1 MHTTQDLKRIIA
13 RITAAPL
20 NQLAGCVVGARGSRI
35 VRTAL
40 AGTALAALIAFVAA
54 IQPTPHA
61 QAATAK
67 VAMAESSAAHIRTVA
82 DGFLGDIVA
91 MDDDD
96 DLVQQ
101 QEEEQQQEEQD
112 EEQATQQQLQTDQ
125 EIQEAEQEA
134 EEQNELATQ
143 EAQQAEQQGLTDEQ
157 QATLSGGR

>member
-20 NQLAGCVVGARGSRI
+20 NQLAGSVVGARGSRI

-96 DLVQQ
+96 LVQQ

-134 EEQNELATQ
+134 EEQNDLATQ
-143 EAQQAEQQGLTDEQ
+143 EAQQAEQQGLMDEQ